1 MERGPTPCI
10 CGDALH
16 EPTRLARTRANV
28 HEPWG
33 WTPWNA
39 VRRNACAATGIKGQ
53 CPRRVEC
60 DGTRCNSM
68 CSETLQEVSLLCHRR
83 WGRNALERDPMRC
96 TSRRLLGQG
105 PIRTDGGRS
114 AMTSSTS
121 NSSITRAGSHGR
133 EYCEIMPRHPAAES
147 STGVRM
153 GMFQRLALVP
163 SERGLD
169 DRLQIR

>member
-16 EPTRLARTRANV
+16 EPTRLARTRADV

-53 CPRRVEC
+53 CSRRVEC

-83 WGRNALERDPMRC
+83 WAGTRWNVLPPATGTRTHPHGRRTERDDLIDIELFDHKGRQ
-96 TSRRLLGQG
+96 SRPRVL
-105 PIRTDGGRS
+105 RNH
-114 AMTSSTS
+114 AEASS
-121 NSSITRAGSHGR
+121 
-133 EYCEIMPRHPAAES
+133 C
-147 STGVRM
+147 
-153 GMFQRLALVP
+153 
-163 SERGLD
+163 
-169 DRLQIR
+169 